1 MDKKMFIDTFH
12 MNEQNGQPIYEQ
24 LIAYFRHMI
33 QSGELKV
40 GEKLITEGEICE
52 LLEISRTTVR
62 QSMDKLVGDGLIVR
76 QRGRGSFVADS
87 KLQRPINYLYNFT
100 ENMNKLGVTPSS
112 IILKSS
118 VDFVNDSVRE
128 KLSLP
133 LSQDKVF
140 HLTRLRCADQ
150 EPMLFED
157 TFIPYYFCDGI
168 EKVDFSFTSLYQ
180 TLKQSYSLD
189 LYHATETIE
198 AIIISEAEAAL
209 LKCKPKIAGY
219 KITRISHLISG
230 YAFEYTTS
238 ITRAD
243 RCSYQLELYNDKDP
257 SKSSMNLQRNAV
269 I

>member
-12 MNEQNGQPIYEQ
+12 MNEQSGQPIYEQ

-40 GEKLITEGEICE
+40 GEKLITEGDICE

-198 AIIISEAEAAL
+198 AIIISEAEAAV

>member
-1 MDKKMFIDTFH
+1 MDKQMFIDTFH
-12 MNEQNGQPIYEQ
+12 INDQNGQPIYEQ
-24 LIAYFRHMI
+24 LISYFRHMI

-62 QSMDKLVGDGLIVR
+62 QSMDKLVKDGLIVR

-112 IILKSS
+112 IILKASI
-118 VDFVNDSVRE
+118 DFVNDYVRE

-133 LSQDKVF
+133 FSQDKVF
-140 HLTRLRCADQ
+140 HLTRLRCADS
-150 EPMLFED
+150 EPILFED
-157 TFIPYYFCDGI
+157 TYIPYYFCNGI
-168 EKVDFSFTSLYQ
+168 ENIDFSSASLYQ
-180 TLKQSYSLD
+180 TLRETYSLD

-198 AIIISEAEAAL
+198 AIIISESEAAI
-209 LKCKPKIAGY
+209 LKCKPQIAGY
-219 KITRISHLISG
+219 KITRTSHLISG

-238 ITRAD
+238 ITRSD

-257 SKSSMNLQRNAV
+257 SKSSMNLQRNA
-269 I
+269 II